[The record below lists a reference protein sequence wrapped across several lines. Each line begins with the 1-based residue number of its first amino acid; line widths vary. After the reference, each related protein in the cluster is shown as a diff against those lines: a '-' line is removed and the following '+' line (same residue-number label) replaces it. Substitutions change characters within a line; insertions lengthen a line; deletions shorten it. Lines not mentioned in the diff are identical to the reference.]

1 MNLFLILP
9 VIVAVVILLG
19 LRRLAPGA
27 ERIPAV
33 AMVSWFGLVFGLSQ
47 AGVLANFELP
57 PKIPMIALGAMVLAV
72 FVART
77 AAVKEALRVMPS
89 WWPVALMTFR
99 APLEIGLYLLFA
111 AGKMPEQMTFTGRNF
126 DVFVGVT
133 APLMAYLMV
142 SGRAPKWL
150 QWTWQIGSVLL
161 LVNVVGIAITSAPGP
176 LNLAWPGAPL
186 TIVAEWPYALLPG
199 FLVPIAALGHAL
211 SIARLRER

>member
-33 AMVSWFGLVFGLSQ
+33 AMASWFGLVFGLAQ

-99 APLEIGLYLLFA
+99 APRRI
-111 AGKMPEQMTFTGRNF
+111 R
-126 DVFVGVT
+126 
-133 APLMAYLMV
+133 
-142 SGRAPKWL
+142 S
-150 QWTWQIGSVLL
+150 
-161 LVNVVGIAITSAPGP
+161 
-176 LNLAWPGAPL
+176 
-186 TIVAEWPYALLPG
+186 
-199 FLVPIAALGHAL
+199 
-211 SIARLRER
+211 